1 MRLNRGLAW
10 SLSVGSA
17 AVATKTQN
25 LLSSSSKAMAR
36 RIALRPKS
44 HPDTRRDRDLDQRSL
59 LQASLARLRAEHD
72 LLQARIH
79 ALGQQYAKRAS
90 EVGHAEPKEWADIRR
105 LALSARQLLE
115 VHDAPML
122 NAIASGGHRPARSGE
137 AAGSASANALPTG
150 RATRRAK
157 HRRFGP

>member
-1 MRLNRGLAW
+1 
-10 SLSVGSA
+10 
-17 AVATKTQN
+17 
-25 LLSSSSKAMAR
+25 R
-36 RIALRPKS
+36 R
-44 HPDTRRDRDLDQRSL
+44 L

-105 LALSARQLLE
+105 PALSARQLLE

-122 NAIASGGHRPARSGE
+122 NAIASGGH
-137 AAGSASANALPTG
+137 SANALPTG
-150 RATRRAK
+150 PRHQKNANRRAK